1 MNISF
6 AKKRSAFRA
15 AVAAALVL
23 LIVAMSAVCLSAC
36 NDDDGPDPAAER
48 AEAVN
53 ALRVNTLAAL
63 DAKWAPGLTDAEII
77 ALASPGSYIEA
88 ALWTEMLAEV
98 VSASRLQ
105 TGKIRTAAEF
115 IASDEG
121 RKLFADAAGN
131 LDSAME
137 LVDALG
143 LTSEDVSELGF
154 DLLCAVVSETRAMYT
169 EVANRLNVIKDK
181 VLGAGNENI
190 AAAAER
196 AERIVASFGKDEASV
211 AESVAQTLK
220 ALGEA
225 EEGVKTV
232 LAFAYDT
239 ERILGAGESGAGL
252 SAIIGSAAEGE
263 GALANVS
270 EREMFAWLDGVLA
283 GFEEFGKSMTAEKI
297 ASVKAALASGVLAG
311 FEEFGKSMTAE
322 KIASVKAA
330 LASVRECFQGFAQ
343 PVAAVGDVMEWLRV
357 AESFADEI
365 PTIVSYA
372 LSACNVIYER
382 NAEDTYTYDFVRK
395 LRLLAEE
402 ENEELRTVNTY
413 ALGAELFLSFAESHN
428 AAELKGWIRDM
439 AKEGTDLK
447 SALIY
452 AFALMAAQAESEGDV
467 EVTPDLVSMV
477 SVLLTEVFGSLMD
490 ETWRKYVLF
499 PEKYENRLRIVS
511 GLVISFAESVNEL
524 NAGGAQVDINVS
536 SSGPYDSEWYA
547 EVMRIREETIRN
559 AGGTDGDALADKATA
574 VIGEYIDASYARL
587 DELRAAAS
595 VGYITD
601 ADSAEATKL
610 AEEVQSNPI
619 FMVFA
624 FFFMQK

>member
-1 MNISF
+1 MGASF
-6 AKKRSAFRA
+6 AKKRFAFRA

-23 LIVAMSAVCLSAC
+23 LIVAVSAVCLAAC

-48 AEAVN
+48 ADAVN
-53 ALRVNTLAAL
+53 ALKVNTLAAL
-63 DAKWAPGLTDAEII
+63 DAEWVPGLTDADII
-77 ALASPGSYIEA
+77 GLASPGSYIEA

-154 DLLCAVVSETRAMYT
+154 DLLCAVVSETRALYT
-169 EVANRLNVIKDK
+169 ETKDRLVAIDK
-181 VLGAGNENI
+181 KGVMGGANTDLT
-190 AAAAER
+190 AAIER
-196 AERIVASFGKDEASV
+196 AERIVASFGKDETSA

-220 ALGEA
+220 ALADA

-239 ERILGAGESGAGL
+239 ERIFGTGESGEGLAGL
-252 SAIIGSAAEGE
+252 IGSAAEGE

-297 ASVKAALASGVLAG
+297 ASVKAALAS
-311 FEEFGKSMTAE
+311 
-322 KIASVKAA
+322 
-330 LASVRECFQGFAQ
+330 VRECFQGFAQ
-343 PVAAVGDVMEWLRV
+343 PVAAVGDAMEWLRV

-372 LSACNVIYER
+372 LSACDVIYER
-382 NAEDTYTYDFVRK
+382 NAEDTYTYDFVHK

-402 ENEELRTVNTY
+402 EDEELRTVNTY
-413 ALGAELFLSFAESHN
+413 ALGAELFLSFAKSHD

-439 AKEGTDLK
+439 AKEGTGLK

-452 AFALMAAQAESEGDV
+452 AFALMAAQAESDGDV

>member
-1 MNISF
+1 MRASF
-6 AKKRSAFRA
+6 AKKRFAFRA

-53 ALRVNTLAAL
+53 ALKVNTLAAL

-88 ALWTEMLAEV
+88 TLWTEMLTEV

-169 EVANRLNVIKDK
+169 EVANRLNAIKDK

-196 AERIVASFGKDEASV
+196 AERIVESFGKDEASA

-239 ERILGAGESGAGL
+239 ERIFGTGESGEGLAGL
-252 SAIIGSAAEGE
+252 IGSAAEGE

-270 EREMFAWLDGVLA
+270 ERELFAWLD
-283 GFEEFGKSMTAEKI
+283 
-297 ASVKAALASGVLAG
+297 GVLAG

-343 PVAAVGDVMEWLRV
+343 PVEVVRDVMEWLRG
-357 AESFADEI
+357 AEELLGEVPFLTGAIAAATD
-365 PTIVSYA
+365 
-372 LSACNVIYER
+372 VIYER
-382 NAEDTYTYDFVRK
+382 GEDGGYTYDFVRRLK
-395 LRLLAEE
+395 LLAEE
-402 ENEELRTVNTY
+402 EDGTLADINSYILAGE
-413 ALGAELFLSFAESHN
+413 AILSFAEVYD
-428 AAELKGWIRDM
+428 AQAVKDELKQLAENGGEM
-439 AKEGTDLK
+439 TTLV
-447 SALIY
+447 IY
-452 AFALMAAQAESEGDV
+452 AMALMFEASEQEGEDIEFTDDIAALAV
-467 EVTPDLVSMV
+467 A
-477 SVLLTEVFGSLMD
+477 LLTEVMGSAT
-490 ETWRKYVLF
+490 ETAWNNYVSD
-499 PEKYENRLRIVS
+499 PEKYQNRLRVFS
-511 GLVISFAESVNEL
+511 GLVLGFAEVLNE
-524 NAGGAQVDINVS
+524 NIAAHGGTRVDINVTS
-536 SSGPYDSEWYA
+536 DGPYTAEWYA
-547 EVMRIREETIRN
+547 EVVRIRRETIER
-559 AGGTDGDALADKATA
+559 AGAFTEGDALSSVA
-574 VIGEYIDASYARL
+574 VGIIGEYVDKCYASLPDIERAVSAGWVEDAESEEAKL
-587 DELRAAAS
+587 VTEMAAN
-595 VGYITD
+595 
-601 ADSAEATKL
+601 
-610 AEEVQSNPI
+610 NPI
-619 FMVFA
+619 FMLLA
-624 FFFMQK
+624 MFM

>member
-1 MNISF
+1 MNVSF
-6 AKKRSAFRA
+6 AKKRFAFRA

-53 ALRVNTLAAL
+53 ALKVNTLAAL
-63 DAKWAPGLTDAEII
+63 DAKWAPGLTDTEII

-88 ALWTEMLAEV
+88 TLWTEMLAEV

-115 IASDEG
+115 IASDDG

-169 EVANRLNVIKDK
+169 EVANRLNAIKDK

-196 AERIVASFGKDEASV
+196 AERIVESFGKDEASA

-239 ERILGAGESGAGL
+239 ERIFGTGESGEGIAGL
-252 SAIIGSAAEGE
+252 IGSAAEGE

-297 ASVKAALASGVLAG
+297 ASVKAALAS
-311 FEEFGKSMTAE
+311 
-322 KIASVKAA
+322 
-330 LASVRECFQGFAQ
+330 VRECFQWFAQ
-343 PVAAVGDVMEWLRV
+343 PVEVVRDVMEWLRG
-357 AESFADEI
+357 AEELLGEVPFLTGAIAAATD
-365 PTIVSYA
+365 
-372 LSACNVIYER
+372 VIYER
-382 NAEDTYTYDFVRK
+382 GEDGGYTYDFVRRLK
-395 LRLLAEE
+395 LLAGEE
-402 ENEELRTVNTY
+402 DGTLADINSYILAGE
-413 ALGAELFLSFAESHN
+413 AILSFAEVYD
-428 AAELKGWIRDM
+428 AQAVKDELKQLAENGGEM
-439 AKEGTDLK
+439 TSLV
-447 SALIY
+447 IY
-452 AFALMAAQAESEGDV
+452 AMALMFEASEQEGEDIELTDDIAALAV
-467 EVTPDLVSMV
+467 A
-477 SVLLTEVFGSLMD
+477 LLTEVMGSAT
-490 ETWRKYVLF
+490 ETAWNNYVSD
-499 PEKYENRLRIVS
+499 PEKYENRLRVFS
-511 GLVISFAESVNEL
+511 GLVLGFAEVLNE
-524 NAGGAQVDINVS
+524 NIAAHGGTRVDINVTS
-536 SSGPYDSEWYA
+536 DGPYTAEWYA
-547 EVMRIREETIRN
+547 EVVRIRRETIER
-559 AGGTDGDALADKATA
+559 AGTFTEGDALSSVA
-574 VIGEYIDASYARL
+574 VGIIGEYVDKCYASLPDIERAVSAGWVEDAESEEAKL
-587 DELRAAAS
+587 VTEMAAN
-595 VGYITD
+595 
-601 ADSAEATKL
+601 
-610 AEEVQSNPI
+610 NPI
-619 FMVFA
+619 FMLLA
-624 FFFMQK
+624 MFM

>member
-1 MNISF
+1 MGASF
-6 AKKRSAFRA
+6 AKKRFAFRA

-63 DAKWAPGLTDAEII
+63 DAKWTPGLTDTEII
-77 ALASPGSYIEA
+77 GLASPGSYIEA
-88 ALWTEMLAEV
+88 TLWTEMLAEV

-169 EVANRLNVIKDK
+169 EVANRLNAIKDK

-196 AERIVASFGKDEASV
+196 AERIVESFGKDEASA

-239 ERILGAGESGAGL
+239 ERIFGTGESGEGLAGL
-252 SAIIGSAAEGE
+252 IGSAAEGE

-297 ASVKAALASGVLAG
+297 ASVKAALAS
-311 FEEFGKSMTAE
+311 
-322 KIASVKAA
+322 
-330 LASVRECFQGFAQ
+330 VRECFQGFAQ
-343 PVAAVGDVMEWLRV
+343 PVEVVRDVMEWLRG
-357 AESFADEI
+357 AEELLGEVPFLTGAIAAATD
-365 PTIVSYA
+365 
-372 LSACNVIYER
+372 VIYER
-382 NAEDTYTYDFVRK
+382 GEDGGYTYDFVRRLK
-395 LRLLAEE
+395 LLAEE
-402 ENEELRTVNTY
+402 EDGTLADINSYILAGE
-413 ALGAELFLSFAESHN
+413 AILSFAKDYD
-428 AAELKGWIRDM
+428 AQAVKDELKQLAENGGEM
-439 AKEGTDLK
+439 TTLV
-447 SALIY
+447 IY
-452 AFALMAAQAESEGDV
+452 AMALMFETSEQEGEDIEFTDDIAALAV
-467 EVTPDLVSMV
+467 A
-477 SVLLTEVFGSLMD
+477 LLTEVMGSAT
-490 ETWRKYVLF
+490 ETAWNNYVSD
-499 PEKYENRLRIVS
+499 PEKYQDRLRIFS
-511 GLVISFAESVNEL
+511 GMVLGFAEVLNE
-524 NAGGAQVDINVS
+524 NIAAHGGTRVDINVTS
-536 SSGPYDSEWYA
+536 DGPYTAEWYA
-547 EVMRIREETIRN
+547 EVVRIRRETIER
-559 AGGTDGDALADKATA
+559 AGAFTEGDALSSVA
-574 VIGEYIDASYARL
+574 VGIIGEYVDKCYASLPDIERAVSAGWVEDAESEEAKL
-587 DELRAAAS
+587 VTEMAAN
-595 VGYITD
+595 
-601 ADSAEATKL
+601 
-610 AEEVQSNPI
+610 NPI
-619 FMVFA
+619 FMLLA
-624 FFFMQK
+624 MFM

>member
-1 MNISF
+1 MRASF
-6 AKKRSAFRA
+6 AKKRFAFRA

-63 DAKWAPGLTDAEII
+63 DAKWTPGLTDTEII
-77 ALASPGSYIEA
+77 GLASPGSYIEA
-88 ALWTEMLAEV
+88 VLWTEMLAEV

-131 LDSAME
+131 LDFAME

-169 EVANRLNVIKDK
+169 EVANRLNAIKDK

-196 AERIVASFGKDEASV
+196 AERIVESFGKDEASA

-239 ERILGAGESGAGL
+239 ERIFGTGESGEGLAGL
-252 SAIIGSAAEGE
+252 IGSAAEGE

-297 ASVKAALASGVLAG
+297 ASVKAALAS
-311 FEEFGKSMTAE
+311 
-322 KIASVKAA
+322 
-330 LASVRECFQGFAQ
+330 VRECFQGFAQ
-343 PVAAVGDVMEWLRV
+343 PVEVVRDVMEWLRG
-357 AESFADEI
+357 AEELLGEVPFLTGAIAAATD
-365 PTIVSYA
+365 
-372 LSACNVIYER
+372 VIYER
-382 NAEDTYTYDFVRK
+382 GEDEGYTYDFVRRLK
-395 LRLLAEE
+395 LLAEE
-402 ENEELRTVNTY
+402 EDGTLADINSYILAGE
-413 ALGAELFLSFAESHN
+413 AILSFAEVYD
-428 AAELKGWIRDM
+428 AQAVKDELKQLAENGGEM
-439 AKEGTDLK
+439 TTLV
-447 SALIY
+447 IY
-452 AFALMAAQAESEGDV
+452 AMALMFEASEQEGEDIEFTDDIAALAV
-467 EVTPDLVSMV
+467 A
-477 SVLLTEVFGSLMD
+477 LLTEVMGSAT
-490 ETWRKYVLF
+490 ETAWNNYVSD
-499 PEKYENRLRIVS
+499 PEKYQNSLRIFS
-511 GLVISFAESVNEL
+511 GLVLGFAEVLNE
-524 NAGGAQVDINVS
+524 NIAAHGGTRVDINVTS
-536 SSGPYDSEWYA
+536 DGPYTAEWYA
-547 EVMRIREETIRN
+547 EVVRIRRETIER
-559 AGGTDGDALADKATA
+559 AGAFTEGDALSSVA
-574 VIGEYIDASYARL
+574 VGIIGEYVDKCYASLPDIERAVSAGWVEDAESEEAKL
-587 DELRAAAS
+587 VTEMAAN
-595 VGYITD
+595 
-601 ADSAEATKL
+601 
-610 AEEVQSNPI
+610 NPI
-619 FMVFA
+619 FMLLA
-624 FFFMQK
+624 MFM

>member
-1 MNISF
+1 MNVSF
-6 AKKRSAFRA
+6 AKKRFAFRA

-53 ALRVNTLAAL
+53 ALKVNTLAAL

-77 ALASPGSYIEA
+77 GLASPGSYIEA
-88 ALWTEMLAEV
+88 TLWTEMLAEV

-169 EVANRLNVIKDK
+169 EVANRLNAIKDK

-196 AERIVASFGKDEASV
+196 AERIVESFGKDEASA

-239 ERILGAGESGAGL
+239 ERIFGTGESGAGL
-252 SAIIGSAAEGE
+252 AGLIGSAAEGE

-297 ASVKAALASGVLAG
+297 ASVKAALAS
-311 FEEFGKSMTAE
+311 
-322 KIASVKAA
+322 
-330 LASVRECFQGFAQ
+330 VRGCFQGFAQ
-343 PVAAVGDVMEWLRV
+343 PVEVVRDIMEWLRG
-357 AESFADEI
+357 AEELLGEVPFLTGAIAAATD
-365 PTIVSYA
+365 
-372 LSACNVIYER
+372 VIYER
-382 NAEDTYTYDFVRK
+382 GEDGGYTYDFVRRLK
-395 LRLLAEE
+395 LLAEE
-402 ENEELRTVNTY
+402 EDGTLADINSYILAGE
-413 ALGAELFLSFAESHN
+413 AILSFAEVYD
-428 AAELKGWIRDM
+428 AQAVKDELKQLAENGGEM
-439 AKEGTDLK
+439 TKLV
-447 SALIY
+447 IY
-452 AFALMAAQAESEGDV
+452 AMALMFEASEQEGEDIEFTDDIAALAV
-467 EVTPDLVSMV
+467 A
-477 SVLLTEVFGSLMD
+477 LLTEVMGSAT
-490 ETWRKYVLF
+490 ETAWNNYVSD
-499 PEKYENRLRIVS
+499 PEKYQNSLRIFS
-511 GLVISFAESVNEL
+511 GLVLGFAEVLNE
-524 NAGGAQVDINVS
+524 NIAAHGGTRVDINVTS
-536 SSGPYDSEWYA
+536 DGPYTAEWYA
-547 EVMRIREETIRN
+547 EVVRIRRETIER
-559 AGGTDGDALADKATA
+559 AGAFTEEDALSSVA
-574 VIGEYIDASYARL
+574 VGIIGEYVDKCYASLPDIERAVSAGWVEDAESEEAKL
-587 DELRAAAS
+587 VTEMAAN
-595 VGYITD
+595 
-601 ADSAEATKL
+601 
-610 AEEVQSNPI
+610 NPI
-619 FMVFA
+619 FMLLA
-624 FFFMQK
+624 MFM

>member
-1 MNISF
+1 MRASF
-6 AKKRSAFRA
+6 AKKRFAFRA

-53 ALRVNTLAAL
+53 ALKVNTLAAL

-88 ALWTEMLAEV
+88 TLWTEMLTEV

-121 RKLFADAAGN
+121 RKLFADAAGD
-131 LDSAME
+131 LDAAME

-169 EVANRLNVIKDK
+169 EVANRLNAIKDK

-196 AERIVASFGKDEASV
+196 AERIVASFGKDEATA

-239 ERILGAGESGAGL
+239 ERIFGTGESGEGLAGL
-252 SAIIGSAAEGE
+252 IGSAAEGE

-297 ASVKAALASGVLAG
+297 ASVKAALAS
-311 FEEFGKSMTAE
+311 
-322 KIASVKAA
+322 
-330 LASVRECFQGFAQ
+330 VRGCFQGFAQ
-343 PVAAVGDVMEWLRV
+343 PVEVVRDVMEWLRG
-357 AESFADEI
+357 AEELLGEVPFLTGAIAAATD
-365 PTIVSYA
+365 
-372 LSACNVIYER
+372 VIYER
-382 NAEDTYTYDFVRK
+382 GEDGGYTYDFVRRLK
-395 LRLLAEE
+395 LLAEE
-402 ENEELRTVNTY
+402 EDGTLADINSYIIAGEMI
-413 ALGAELFLSFAESHN
+413 LSFAAVYDAQAVKDELEQL
-428 AAELKGWIRDM
+428 AENGGEMTSLV
-439 AKEGTDLK
+439 
-447 SALIY
+447 IY
-452 AFALMAAQAESEGDV
+452 AMALMFEASEQEGEDIEFTDDIAALAV
-467 EVTPDLVSMV
+467 A
-477 SVLLTEVFGSLMD
+477 LLTEVMGSAT
-490 ETWRKYVLF
+490 ETAWNNYVSD
-499 PEKYENRLRIVS
+499 PEKYQNRLRIFS
-511 GLVISFAESVNEL
+511 GMVLDFAEVLNE
-524 NAGGAQVDINVS
+524 NIAAHGGTRVDINVTS
-536 SSGPYDSEWYA
+536 DGPYTAEWYA
-547 EVMRIREETIRN
+547 EVVRIRRETIER
-559 AGGTDGDALADKATA
+559 AGTFTEGDDLSSVA
-574 VIGEYIDASYARL
+574 VGIIGEYVDKCYASLPDIERAVSAGWVEDAESEEAKL
-587 DELRAAAS
+587 VTEMAAN
-595 VGYITD
+595 
-601 ADSAEATKL
+601 
-610 AEEVQSNPI
+610 NPI
-619 FMVFA
+619 FMLLA
-624 FFFMQK
+624 MFM

>member
-1 MNISF
+1 MRASF
-6 AKKRSAFRA
+6 AKKRFAFRA

-53 ALRVNTLAAL
+53 ALKVNTLAAL

-88 ALWTEMLAEV
+88 VLWTEMLAEV

-137 LVDALG
+137 LVGALG

-169 EVANRLNVIKDK
+169 EVANRLNAIKDK

-196 AERIVASFGKDEASV
+196 AERIVASFGEDEASA

-239 ERILGAGESGAGL
+239 ERIFGTGESGEGLAGL
-252 SAIIGSAAEGE
+252 IGSAAEGE

-297 ASVKAALASGVLAG
+297 ASVKAALAS
-311 FEEFGKSMTAE
+311 
-322 KIASVKAA
+322 
-330 LASVRECFQGFAQ
+330 VRECFQGFAQ
-343 PVAAVGDVMEWLRV
+343 PVAAVGDAMEWLRV

-372 LSACNVIYER
+372 LSACDVIYER

-402 ENEELRTVNTY
+402 EDEELRTVNTY

-428 AAELKGWIRDM
+428 AAELKGWIWDM
-439 AKEGTDLK
+439 AKEGTGLK

-452 AFALMAAQAESEGDV
+452 AFALMAAQAESDGDV

-587 DELRAAAS
+587 DELRAAAD

>member
-1 MNISF
+1 MRASF
-6 AKKRSAFRA
+6 AKKRFAFRA

-63 DAKWAPGLTDAEII
+63 DAKWTPGLTDTEII
-77 ALASPGSYIEA
+77 GLASPGSYIEA

-169 EVANRLNVIKDK
+169 EVANRLNAIKDK

-196 AERIVASFGKDEASV
+196 AERIVASFGKDETSA

-239 ERILGAGESGAGL
+239 ERIFGTGESGEGLAGL
-252 SAIIGSAAEGE
+252 IGSAAEGE

-297 ASVKAALASGVLAG
+297 ASVKAALAS
-311 FEEFGKSMTAE
+311 
-322 KIASVKAA
+322 
-330 LASVRECFQGFAQ
+330 VRECFQGFAQ
-343 PVAAVGDVMEWLRV
+343 PVEVVRDVMEWLRG
-357 AESFADEI
+357 AEELLGEVPFLTGAIAAATD
-365 PTIVSYA
+365 
-372 LSACNVIYER
+372 VIYER
-382 NAEDTYTYDFVRK
+382 GEDGGYTYDFVRRLK
-395 LRLLAEE
+395 LLAGEE
-402 ENEELRTVNTY
+402 DGTLADINSYIIAGEMI
-413 ALGAELFLSFAESHN
+413 LSFAEVYD
-428 AAELKGWIRDM
+428 AQAVKDELKQLAENGGEM
-439 AKEGTDLK
+439 TTLV
-447 SALIY
+447 IY
-452 AFALMAAQAESEGDV
+452 AMALMFEASEQEGEDIELTDDIAALAV
-467 EVTPDLVSMV
+467 A
-477 SVLLTEVFGSLMD
+477 LLTEVMGSAT
-490 ETWRKYVLF
+490 ETAWNNYVSD
-499 PEKYENRLRIVS
+499 PEKYQNSLRIFS
-511 GLVISFAESVNEL
+511 GLVLGFAEVLNE
-524 NAGGAQVDINVS
+524 NIAAHGGTRVDINVTS
-536 SSGPYDSEWYA
+536 DGPYTAEWYA
-547 EVMRIREETIRN
+547 EVVRIRRETIER
-559 AGGTDGDALADKATA
+559 AGAFTEGDALSSVA
-574 VIGEYIDASYARL
+574 VGIIGEYVDKCYASLPDIERAVSAGWVEDAESEEAKL
-587 DELRAAAS
+587 VTEMAAN
-595 VGYITD
+595 
-601 ADSAEATKL
+601 
-610 AEEVQSNPI
+610 NPI
-619 FMVFA
+619 FMLLA
-624 FFFMQK
+624 MFM

>member
-1 MNISF
+1 MRASF
-6 AKKRSAFRA
+6 AKKRFAFRA
-15 AVAAALVL
+15 AVAAVLVL

-53 ALRVNTLAAL
+53 ALKVNTLAAL

-88 ALWTEMLAEV
+88 TLWTEMLAEV

-169 EVANRLNVIKDK
+169 EVANRLNAIKDK

-196 AERIVASFGKDEASV
+196 AERIVESFGKDEASA

-239 ERILGAGESGAGL
+239 ERIFGTGESGAGL
-252 SAIIGSAAEGE
+252 AGLIGSAAEGE

-297 ASVKAALASGVLAG
+297 ASVKAALAS
-311 FEEFGKSMTAE
+311 
-322 KIASVKAA
+322 
-330 LASVRECFQGFAQ
+330 VRECFQGFAQ
-343 PVAAVGDVMEWLRV
+343 PVEVVRDVMEWLRG
-357 AESFADEI
+357 AEELLGEVPFLTGAIAAATD
-365 PTIVSYA
+365 
-372 LSACNVIYER
+372 VIYER
-382 NAEDTYTYDFVRK
+382 GEDGGYTYDFVRRLK
-395 LRLLAEE
+395 LLAEE
-402 ENEELRTVNTY
+402 EDGTLADINSYILAGE
-413 ALGAELFLSFAESHN
+413 AILSFAEVYD
-428 AAELKGWIRDM
+428 AQAVKDELKQLAENGGEM
-439 AKEGTDLK
+439 TTLV
-447 SALIY
+447 IY
-452 AFALMAAQAESEGDV
+452 AMALMFEASEQEGEDIEFTDDIAALAV
-467 EVTPDLVSMV
+467 A
-477 SVLLTEVFGSLMD
+477 LLTEVMGSAT
-490 ETWRKYVLF
+490 ETAWNNYVSD
-499 PEKYENRLRIVS
+499 PEKYENSLRIFS
-511 GLVISFAESVNEL
+511 GLVLGFAEVLNE
-524 NAGGAQVDINVS
+524 NIAAHGGTRVDINVTS
-536 SSGPYDSEWYA
+536 DGPYTAEWYA
-547 EVMRIREETIRN
+547 EVVRIRRETIER
-559 AGGTDGDALADKATA
+559 AGAFTEGDALSSVA
-574 VIGEYIDASYARL
+574 VGIIGEYVDKCYASLPDIERAVSAGWVEDAESEEAKL
-587 DELRAAAS
+587 VTEMAAN
-595 VGYITD
+595 
-601 ADSAEATKL
+601 
-610 AEEVQSNPI
+610 NPI
-619 FMVFA
+619 FMLLA
-624 FFFMQK
+624 MFM

>member
-1 MNISF
+1 MGASF
-6 AKKRSAFRA
+6 AKKRFAFRA

-23 LIVAMSAVCLSAC
+23 LIVAVSAVCLAAC

-48 AEAVN
+48 ADAVN
-53 ALRVNTLAAL
+53 ALKVNTLAAL
-63 DAKWAPGLTDAEII
+63 DAEWVPGLTDADII
-77 ALASPGSYIEA
+77 GLASPGSYIEA

-169 EVANRLNVIKDK
+169 EVANRLNAIKDK

-196 AERIVASFGKDEASV
+196 AERIVESFGKDEASA

-239 ERILGAGESGAGL
+239 ERIFGTGESGEGLAGL
-252 SAIIGSAAEGE
+252 IGSAAEGE

-297 ASVKAALASGVLAG
+297 ASVKAALAS
-311 FEEFGKSMTAE
+311 
-322 KIASVKAA
+322 
-330 LASVRECFQGFAQ
+330 VRECFQGFAQ
-343 PVAAVGDVMEWLRV
+343 PVEVVRDVMEWLRG
-357 AESFADEI
+357 AEELLGEVPFLTGAIAAATD
-365 PTIVSYA
+365 
-372 LSACNVIYER
+372 VIYER
-382 NAEDTYTYDFVRK
+382 GEDEGYTYDFVRRLK
-395 LRLLAEE
+395 LLAEE
-402 ENEELRTVNTY
+402 EDGTLADINSYIIAGEMI
-413 ALGAELFLSFAESHN
+413 LSFADVYD
-428 AAELKGWIRDM
+428 AQAVKDELKQLAENGGEM
-439 AKEGTDLK
+439 TTLV
-447 SALIY
+447 IY
-452 AFALMAAQAESEGDV
+452 AMALMFKASEQEGEDIEFTDDIAALAV
-467 EVTPDLVSMV
+467 A
-477 SVLLTEVFGSLMD
+477 LLTEVMGSAT
-490 ETWRKYVLF
+490 ETAWNNYVSD
-499 PEKYENRLRIVS
+499 PEKYQNSLRIFS
-511 GLVISFAESVNEL
+511 GLVLGFAEVLNE
-524 NAGGAQVDINVS
+524 NIAAHGGTRVDINVTS
-536 SSGPYDSEWYA
+536 DGPYTAEWYA
-547 EVMRIREETIRN
+547 EVVRIRRETIER
-559 AGGTDGDALADKATA
+559 AGAFTEGDALSSVA
-574 VIGEYIDASYARL
+574 VGIIGEYVDKCYASLPDIERAVSAGWVEDAESEEAKL
-587 DELRAAAS
+587 VTEMAAN
-595 VGYITD
+595 
-601 ADSAEATKL
+601 
-610 AEEVQSNPI
+610 NPI
-619 FMVFA
+619 FMLLA
-624 FFFMQK
+624 MFM

>member
-1 MNISF
+1 MGASF
-6 AKKRSAFRA
+6 AKKRFAFRA

-23 LIVAMSAVCLSAC
+23 LIVAVSAVCLAAC

-48 AEAVN
+48 ADAVN
-53 ALRVNTLAAL
+53 ALKVNTLAAL
-63 DAKWAPGLTDAEII
+63 DAEWVPGLTDADII
-77 ALASPGSYIEA
+77 GLASPGSYIEA
-88 ALWTEMLAEV
+88 TLWTEMLAEV

-169 EVANRLNVIKDK
+169 ELADRLNAIKDK

-196 AERIVASFGKDEASV
+196 AERIVESFGKDETSA

-239 ERILGAGESGAGL
+239 ERIFGTGESGEGIAGL
-252 SAIIGSAAEGE
+252 IGSAAEGE

-297 ASVKAALASGVLAG
+297 ASVKAALAS
-311 FEEFGKSMTAE
+311 
-322 KIASVKAA
+322 
-330 LASVRECFQGFAQ
+330 VRECFQGFAQ
-343 PVAAVGDVMEWLRV
+343 PVEVVRDVMEWLRG
-357 AESFADEI
+357 AEELLGEVPFLTGAIAAATD
-365 PTIVSYA
+365 
-372 LSACNVIYER
+372 VIYER
-382 NAEDTYTYDFVRK
+382 GEDEGYTYDFVRRLK
-395 LRLLAEE
+395 LLAGEE
-402 ENEELRTVNTY
+402 DGTLADINSYIIAGEMI
-413 ALGAELFLSFAESHN
+413 LSFADVYD
-428 AAELKGWIRDM
+428 AQAVKDELKQLAENGGEM
-439 AKEGTDLK
+439 TKLVV
-447 SALIY
+447 Y
-452 AFALMAAQAESEGDV
+452 AMALMFEASEQEGEDIEFTDDIAALAV
-467 EVTPDLVSMV
+467 A
-477 SVLLTEVFGSLMD
+477 LLTEVMGSAT
-490 ETWRKYVLF
+490 ETAWNNYVSD
-499 PEKYENRLRIVS
+499 PEKYQNRLRIFS
-511 GLVISFAESVNEL
+511 GLVLGFAEVLNE
-524 NAGGAQVDINVS
+524 NIAAHGGTRVDINVTS
-536 SSGPYDSEWYA
+536 DGPYTAEWYA
-547 EVMRIREETIRN
+547 EVVRIRRETIER
-559 AGGTDGDALADKATA
+559 AGAFTEGDALSSVA
-574 VIGEYIDASYARL
+574 VGIIGEYVDKCYASL
-587 DELRAAAS
+587 PDIERAVS
-595 VGYITD
+595 VGWVED
-601 ADSAEATKL
+601 AESEEAKL
-610 AEEVQSNPI
+610 VTEMAANNPI
-619 FMVFA
+619 FMLLA
-624 FFFMQK
+624 MFM

>member
-1 MNISF
+1 MGASF
-6 AKKRSAFRA
+6 AKKRFAFRA

-63 DAKWAPGLTDAEII
+63 DAKWTPGLTDTEII
-77 ALASPGSYIEA
+77 GLASPGSYIEA

-169 EVANRLNVIKDK
+169 EVANRLNAIKDK

-196 AERIVASFGKDEASV
+196 AERIVESFGKDEASA

-239 ERILGAGESGAGL
+239 ERIFGTGESGEGLAGL
-252 SAIIGSAAEGE
+252 IGSAAEGE

-297 ASVKAALASGVLAG
+297 ASVKAAL
-311 FEEFGKSMTAE
+311 K
-322 KIASVKAA
+322 
-330 LASVRECFQGFAQ
+330 SVRECFAGSAQ
-343 PVAAVGDVMEWLRV
+343 PVGVVSDALQWLRAV
-357 AESFADEI
+357 ETFADEI
-365 PTIVSYA
+365 PTLADYAVSA
-372 LSACNVIYER
+372 FDAIHEKNP
-382 NAEDTYTYDFVRK
+382 DGGYTYDLVQK

-402 ENEELRTVNTY
+402 EDEDVRTVNAY
-413 ALGAELFLSFAESHN
+413 ALAAKLFLSLTDRHDAED
-428 AAELKGWIRDM
+428 LKGWIMNM
-439 AKEGTDLK
+439 AADGEGLK
-447 SALIY
+447 TSLLY
-452 AFALMAAQAESEGDV
+452 AFALMAETYESGGNA
-467 EVTPDLVSMV
+467 EVTADSAAMM
-477 SVLLTEVFGSLMD
+477 SVLLTEVFGAIM
-490 ETWRKYVLF
+490 EGTWRNYVLS
-499 PEKYENRLRIVS
+499 PEKYEGRLSTIA
-511 GLVISFAESVNEL
+511 GLVLNCAAAVNEVYAES
-524 NAGGAQVDINVS
+524 GTQVEINITKD
-536 SSGPYDSEWYA
+536 GPYDEAWYK
-547 EVMRIREETIRN
+547 EITRIREEIVKT
-559 AGGTDGDALADKATA
+559 AGSGGEALVDKAAAT
-574 VIGEYIDASYARL
+574 IGGCIDESYAAL
-587 DELRAAAS
+587 DSLRAAAD
-595 VGYITD
+595 VGYIAD
-601 ADSAEATKL
+601 ADSAEAEALRTEL
-610 AEEVQSNPI
+610 QRNPL

-624 FFFMQK
+624 FFFVQN

>member
-1 MNISF
+1 MRASF
-6 AKKRSAFRA
+6 AKKRFAFRA

-63 DAKWAPGLTDAEII
+63 DAKWTPGLTDTEII
-77 ALASPGSYIEA
+77 GLASPGSYIEA
-88 ALWTEMLAEV
+88 VLWTEMLAEV

-169 EVANRLNVIKDK
+169 EVANRLNAIKDK

-196 AERIVASFGKDEASV
+196 AERIVESFGKDEASA

-239 ERILGAGESGAGL
+239 ERIFGTGESGEGLAGL
-252 SAIIGSAAEGE
+252 IGSAAEGE
-263 GALANVS
+263 GALSDVS
-270 EREMFAWLDGVLA
+270 ERELFAWLD
-283 GFEEFGKSMTAEKI
+283 
-297 ASVKAALASGVLAG
+297 GVLAG

-343 PVAAVGDVMEWLRV
+343 PVEVVRDVMEWLRG
-357 AESFADEI
+357 AEELLGEVPFLTGAIAAATD
-365 PTIVSYA
+365 
-372 LSACNVIYER
+372 VIYER
-382 NAEDTYTYDFVRK
+382 GEDEGYTYDFVRRLK
-395 LRLLAEE
+395 LLAEE
-402 ENEELRTVNTY
+402 EDGTLADINSYILAGE
-413 ALGAELFLSFAESHN
+413 AILSFAKVYD
-428 AAELKGWIRDM
+428 AQAVKDELKQLAENGGEM
-439 AKEGTDLK
+439 TTLV
-447 SALIY
+447 IY
-452 AFALMAAQAESEGDV
+452 AMALMFEASEQEGEDIEFTDDIAALAV
-467 EVTPDLVSMV
+467 A
-477 SVLLTEVFGSLMD
+477 LLTEVMGSAT
-490 ETWRKYVLF
+490 ETAWNNYVSD
-499 PEKYENRLRIVS
+499 PEKYENRLRVFS
-511 GLVISFAESVNEL
+511 GLVLGFAEVLNE
-524 NAGGAQVDINVS
+524 NIAAHGGTRVDINVTS
-536 SSGPYDSEWYA
+536 DGPYTAEWYA
-547 EVMRIREETIRN
+547 EVVRIRRETIER
-559 AGGTDGDALADKATA
+559 AGAFTEGDALSSVA
-574 VIGEYIDASYARL
+574 VGIIGEYVDKCYASLPDIERAVSAGWVEDAESEEAKL
-587 DELRAAAS
+587 VTEMAAN
-595 VGYITD
+595 
-601 ADSAEATKL
+601 
-610 AEEVQSNPI
+610 NPI
-619 FMVFA
+619 FMLLA
-624 FFFMQK
+624 MFM

>member
-1 MNISF
+1 MRASF
-6 AKKRSAFRA
+6 AKKRFAFRA

-53 ALRVNTLAAL
+53 ALKVNTLAAL

-88 ALWTEMLAEV
+88 TLWTEMLAEV

-169 EVANRLNVIKDK
+169 EVANRLNAIKDK
-181 VLGAGNENI
+181 VLGAGKNENV

-196 AERIVASFGKDEASV
+196 AERIVESFGKDEASA

-239 ERILGAGESGAGL
+239 ERIFGTGESGAGL
-252 SAIIGSAAEGE
+252 AGLIGSAAEGE

-297 ASVKAALASGVLAG
+297 ASVKAALAS
-311 FEEFGKSMTAE
+311 
-322 KIASVKAA
+322 
-330 LASVRECFQGFAQ
+330 VRECFQGFAQ
-343 PVAAVGDVMEWLRV
+343 PVEVVRDVMEWLRG
-357 AESFADEI
+357 AEELLGEVPFLTGAIAAATD
-365 PTIVSYA
+365 
-372 LSACNVIYER
+372 VIYER
-382 NAEDTYTYDFVRK
+382 GEDGGYTYDFVHRLK
-395 LRLLAEE
+395 LLAEE
-402 ENEELRTVNTY
+402 EDGTLADINSYILAGE
-413 ALGAELFLSFAESHN
+413 AILSFAKVYD
-428 AAELKGWIRDM
+428 AQAVKDELKQLAENGGEM
-439 AKEGTDLK
+439 TSLV
-447 SALIY
+447 IY
-452 AFALMAAQAESEGDV
+452 AMALMFEASEQEGEDIEFTDDIAALAV
-467 EVTPDLVSMV
+467 A
-477 SVLLTEVFGSLMD
+477 LLTEVMGSAT
-490 ETWRKYVLF
+490 ETAWNNYVSD
-499 PEKYENRLRIVS
+499 PEKYENRLRVFS
-511 GLVISFAESVNEL
+511 GLVLGFAEVLNE
-524 NAGGAQVDINVS
+524 NIAAHGGTCVDINVTS
-536 SSGPYDSEWYA
+536 DGPYTAEWYA
-547 EVMRIREETIRN
+547 EVVRIRRETIER
-559 AGGTDGDALADKATA
+559 AGTFTEGDDLSSVA
-574 VIGEYIDASYARL
+574 VGIIGEYVDKCYASLPDIERAVSAGWVEDAESEEAKL
-587 DELRAAAS
+587 VTEMAAN
-595 VGYITD
+595 
-601 ADSAEATKL
+601 
-610 AEEVQSNPI
+610 NPI
-619 FMVFA
+619 FMLLA
-624 FFFMQK
+624 MFM

>member
-1 MNISF
+1 MRASF
-6 AKKRSAFRA
+6 AKKRFAFRA

-77 ALASPGSYIEA
+77 GLASPGSYIEA
-88 ALWTEMLAEV
+88 VLWTEMLAEV

-169 EVANRLNVIKDK
+169 EVANRLNAIKDK

-196 AERIVASFGKDEASV
+196 AERIVESFGKDETSA

-239 ERILGAGESGAGL
+239 ERIFGTGESGEGLAGL
-252 SAIIGSAAEGE
+252 IGSAAEGE

-270 EREMFAWLDGVLA
+270 ERELFAWLDGVLA
-283 GFEEFGKSMTAEKI
+283 GFEEFGKSMTAEK
-297 ASVKAALASGVLAG
+297 V
-311 FEEFGKSMTAE
+311 
-322 KIASVKAA
+322 ASVKAA

-343 PVAAVGDVMEWLRV
+343 PVEVVRDVMEWLRG
-357 AESFADEI
+357 AEELLGEVPFLTGAIAAATD
-365 PTIVSYA
+365 
-372 LSACNVIYER
+372 VIYER
-382 NAEDTYTYDFVRK
+382 GEDGGYTYDFVRRLK
-395 LRLLAEE
+395 LLAEE
-402 ENEELRTVNTY
+402 KDGTLADINSYILAGEMI
-413 ALGAELFLSFAESHN
+413 LSFADVYDVQ
-428 AAELKGWIRDM
+428 AVKDELKQLAENGGEM
-439 AKEGTDLK
+439 TTLV
-447 SALIY
+447 IY
-452 AFALMAAQAESEGDV
+452 AMALMFEASEQEGEDIEFTDDIAALAV
-467 EVTPDLVSMV
+467 A
-477 SVLLTEVFGSLMD
+477 LLTEVMGSAT
-490 ETWRKYVLF
+490 ETAWNNYVSD
-499 PEKYENRLRIVS
+499 PEKYENRLRVFS
-511 GLVISFAESVNEL
+511 GLVLGFAEVLNE
-524 NAGGAQVDINVS
+524 NIAAHGGTRVDINVTS
-536 SSGPYDSEWYA
+536 DGPYTAEWYA
-547 EVMRIREETIRN
+547 EVVRIRRETIER
-559 AGGTDGDALADKATA
+559 AGAFTEGDALSSVA
-574 VIGEYIDASYARL
+574 VGIIGEYVDKCYASL
-587 DELRAAAS
+587 PDIERAVS
-595 VGYITD
+595 VGWVED
-601 ADSAEATKL
+601 AESEEAKL
-610 AEEVQSNPI
+610 VTEMAANNPI
-619 FMVFA
+619 FMLLA
-624 FFFMQK
+624 MFM

>member
-1 MNISF
+1 MNVSF
-6 AKKRSAFRA
+6 AKKRFAFRA

-53 ALRVNTLAAL
+53 ALKVNTLAAL

-88 ALWTEMLAEV
+88 TLWTEMLAEV

-121 RKLFADAAGN
+121 KKLFADAAGN

-169 EVANRLNVIKDK
+169 EVANRLNAIKDK

-196 AERIVASFGKDEASV
+196 AERIVASFGKDEVSA

-239 ERILGAGESGAGL
+239 ERIFGTGESGEGLAGL
-252 SAIIGSAAEGE
+252 IGSAAEGE

-283 GFEEFGKSMTAEKI
+283 GFEEFGKN
-297 ASVKAALASGVLAG
+297 
-311 FEEFGKSMTAE
+311 MTAE

-343 PVAAVGDVMEWLRV
+343 PVEVVRDVMEWLRG
-357 AESFADEI
+357 AEELLGEVPFLTGAIAAATD
-365 PTIVSYA
+365 
-372 LSACNVIYER
+372 VIYER
-382 NAEDTYTYDFVRK
+382 GEDGGYTYDFVRRLK
-395 LRLLAEE
+395 LLAEE
-402 ENEELRTVNTY
+402 KDGTLADINSYILAGE
-413 ALGAELFLSFAESHN
+413 AILSFAEVYD
-428 AAELKGWIRDM
+428 AQAVKDELKQLAENGGEM
-439 AKEGTDLK
+439 TSLV
-447 SALIY
+447 IY
-452 AFALMAAQAESEGDV
+452 AMALMFEASEQEGEDIEFTDDIAALAV
-467 EVTPDLVSMV
+467 A
-477 SVLLTEVFGSLMD
+477 LLTEVMGSAT
-490 ETWRKYVLF
+490 ETAWNNYVSD
-499 PEKYENRLRIVS
+499 PEKYQNSLRIFS
-511 GLVISFAESVNEL
+511 GMVLGFAEVLNE
-524 NAGGAQVDINVS
+524 NIAAHGGTRVDINVTS
-536 SSGPYDSEWYA
+536 NGPYTAEWYA
-547 EVMRIREETIRN
+547 EVVRIRRETIER
-559 AGGTDGDALADKATA
+559 AGTFTEGDALSSVA
-574 VIGEYIDASYARL
+574 VGIIGEYVDKCYASLPDIERAVSAGWVEDAESEEAKL
-587 DELRAAAS
+587 VTEMAAN
-595 VGYITD
+595 
-601 ADSAEATKL
+601 
-610 AEEVQSNPI
+610 NPI
-619 FMVFA
+619 FMLLA
-624 FFFMQK
+624 MFM

>member
-1 MNISF
+1 MGASF
-6 AKKRSAFRA
+6 AKKRFAFRA

-53 ALRVNTLAAL
+53 ALKVNTLAAL

-88 ALWTEMLAEV
+88 TLWTEMLAEV

-121 RKLFADAAGN
+121 KKLFTDAAGN

-196 AERIVASFGKDEASV
+196 AERIVASFGKDETSA

-239 ERILGAGESGAGL
+239 ERIFGTGESGEGLAGL
-252 SAIIGSAAEGE
+252 IGSAAEGE

-297 ASVKAALASGVLAG
+297 ASVKAALAS
-311 FEEFGKSMTAE
+311 
-322 KIASVKAA
+322 
-330 LASVRECFQGFAQ
+330 VRECFQGFAQ
-343 PVAAVGDVMEWLRV
+343 PVEVVRDVMEWLRGTEELLGEV
-357 AESFADEI
+357 PFLTGAIAAA
-365 PTIVSYA
+365 T
-372 LSACNVIYER
+372 NVIYER
-382 NAEDTYTYDFVRK
+382 GEDEGYTYDFVRRLK
-395 LRLLAEE
+395 LLAEE
-402 ENEELRTVNTY
+402 EDGTLADINSYILAGEMI
-413 ALGAELFLSFAESHN
+413 LSFAEDYD
-428 AAELKGWIRDM
+428 AQAVKDELKQLAENGGEM
-439 AKEGTDLK
+439 TTLV
-447 SALIY
+447 IY
-452 AFALMAAQAESEGDV
+452 AMALMFEASEQEGEDIEFTDDIAALAV
-467 EVTPDLVSMV
+467 A
-477 SVLLTEVFGSLMD
+477 LLTEVMGSAT
-490 ETWRKYVLF
+490 ETAWNNYVSD
-499 PEKYENRLRIVS
+499 PEKYQNSLRIFS
-511 GLVISFAESVNEL
+511 GLVLGFAEVLNE
-524 NAGGAQVDINVS
+524 NIAAHGGTRVDINVTS
-536 SSGPYDSEWYA
+536 DGPYTAEWYA
-547 EVMRIREETIRN
+547 EVVRIRRETIER
-559 AGGTDGDALADKATA
+559 AGAFTEGDALSSVA
-574 VIGEYIDASYARL
+574 VGIIGEYVDKCYASL
-587 DELRAAAS
+587 PDIERAVS
-595 VGYITD
+595 VGWVDD
-601 ADSAEATKL
+601 AESEEAKL
-610 AEEVQSNPI
+610 VTEMAANNPI
-619 FMVFA
+619 FMLLA
-624 FFFMQK
+624 MFM

>member
-1 MNISF
+1 MRASF
-6 AKKRSAFRA
+6 AKKRFAFRA

-63 DAKWAPGLTDAEII
+63 DAKWTPGLTDAEII

-88 ALWTEMLAEV
+88 TLWTEMLAEV

-121 RKLFADAAGN
+121 KKLFADAAGN

-169 EVANRLNVIKDK
+169 ELADRLNAIKDK

-196 AERIVASFGKDEASV
+196 AERIVESFGKDEASA

-239 ERILGAGESGAGL
+239 ERIFGTGESGEGLAGL
-252 SAIIGSAAEGE
+252 IGSAAEGE

-283 GFEEFGKSMTAEKI
+283 GFEEFGKSMTE
-297 ASVKAALASGVLAG
+297 
-311 FEEFGKSMTAE
+311 E

-343 PVAAVGDVMEWLRV
+343 PVEVVRDVMEWLSG
-357 AESFADEI
+357 AEELLGEVPFLTGAIAAATD
-365 PTIVSYA
+365 
-372 LSACNVIYER
+372 VIYER
-382 NAEDTYTYDFVRK
+382 GEDGGYDFVRRLK
-395 LRLLAEE
+395 LLAEE
-402 ENEELRTVNTY
+402 EDGTLADINSYILAGEMI
-413 ALGAELFLSFAESHN
+413 LSFAEDYD
-428 AAELKGWIRDM
+428 AQAVKDELKQLAENGGEM
-439 AKEGTDLK
+439 TSLV
-447 SALIY
+447 IY
-452 AFALMAAQAESEGDV
+452 AMALMFEASEQEGEDIEFTDDIAALAV
-467 EVTPDLVSMV
+467 A
-477 SVLLTEVFGSLMD
+477 LLTEVMGSAT
-490 ETWRKYVLF
+490 ETAWNNYVSD
-499 PEKYENRLRIVS
+499 PEKYQNSLRIFS
-511 GLVISFAESVNEL
+511 GLVLGFAEVLNE
-524 NAGGAQVDINVS
+524 NIAAHGGTRVDINVTS
-536 SSGPYDSEWYA
+536 DGPYTAEWYA
-547 EVMRIREETIRN
+547 EVVRIRRETIER
-559 AGGTDGDALADKATA
+559 AGAFTEGDDLSSVA
-574 VIGEYIDASYARL
+574 VGIIGEYVDKCYASLPDIERAVSAGWVEDAESEEAKL
-587 DELRAAAS
+587 VTEMAAN
-595 VGYITD
+595 
-601 ADSAEATKL
+601 
-610 AEEVQSNPI
+610 NPI
-619 FMVFA
+619 FMLLA
-624 FFFMQK
+624 MFM

>member
-1 MNISF
+1 MRASF
-6 AKKRSAFRA
+6 AKKRFAFRA

-53 ALRVNTLAAL
+53 ALKVNTLAAL

-88 ALWTEMLAEV
+88 TLWTEMLTEV

-169 EVANRLNVIKDK
+169 EVANRLNAIKDK

-196 AERIVASFGKDEASV
+196 AERIVESFGKDEASA

-220 ALGEA
+220 ALAEA

-239 ERILGAGESGAGL
+239 ERIFGTGESGEGLAGL
-252 SAIIGSAAEGE
+252 IGSAAEGE

-297 ASVKAALASGVLAG
+297 ASVKAALAS
-311 FEEFGKSMTAE
+311 
-322 KIASVKAA
+322 
-330 LASVRECFQGFAQ
+330 VRECFQGFAQ
-343 PVAAVGDVMEWLRV
+343 PVEVVRDVMEWLRG
-357 AESFADEI
+357 AEELLGEVPFLTGAIAAATD
-365 PTIVSYA
+365 
-372 LSACNVIYER
+372 VIYER
-382 NAEDTYTYDFVRK
+382 GEDEGYTYDFVRRLK
-395 LRLLAEE
+395 LLAGEE
-402 ENEELRTVNTY
+402 DGTLADINSYILAGEMI
-413 ALGAELFLSFAESHN
+413 LSFALVYD
-428 AAELKGWIRDM
+428 AQAVKDELKQLAENGGEM
-439 AKEGTDLK
+439 TTLV
-447 SALIY
+447 IY
-452 AFALMAAQAESEGDV
+452 AMALMFEASEQEGEDIEFTDDIAALAV
-467 EVTPDLVSMV
+467 A
-477 SVLLTEVFGSLMD
+477 LLTEVMGSAT
-490 ETWRKYVLF
+490 ETAWNNYISD
-499 PEKYENRLRIVS
+499 PEKYQNSLRIFS
-511 GLVISFAESVNEL
+511 GLVLGFAEVLNE
-524 NAGGAQVDINVS
+524 NIAAHGGTRVDINVTS
-536 SSGPYDSEWYA
+536 DGPYTAEWYA
-547 EVMRIREETIRN
+547 EVVRIRRETIER
-559 AGGTDGDALADKATA
+559 AGAFTEGDDLSSVA
-574 VIGEYIDASYARL
+574 VGIIGEYVDKCYASLL
-587 DELRAAAS
+587 DIERAVS
-595 VGYITD
+595 VGWVED
-601 ADSAEATKL
+601 AESEEAKL
-610 AEEVQSNPI
+610 VTEMAANNPI
-619 FMVFA
+619 FMLLA
-624 FFFMQK
+624 MFM

>member
-1 MNISF
+1 MRASF
-6 AKKRSAFRA
+6 AKKRFAFRA

-53 ALRVNTLAAL
+53 ALKVNTLAAL

-88 ALWTEMLAEV
+88 TLWTEMLTEV

-169 EVANRLNVIKDK
+169 EVANRLNAIKDK

-196 AERIVASFGKDEASV
+196 AERIVESFGKDEASA

-239 ERILGAGESGAGL
+239 ERIFGTGESGEGLAGL
-252 SAIIGSAAEGE
+252 IGSAAEGE

-297 ASVKAALASGVLAG
+297 ASVKAALAS
-311 FEEFGKSMTAE
+311 
-322 KIASVKAA
+322 
-330 LASVRECFQGFAQ
+330 VRECFQGFAQ
-343 PVAAVGDVMEWLRV
+343 PVEVVRDVMEWLRG
-357 AESFADEI
+357 AEELLGEVPFLTGAIAAATD
-365 PTIVSYA
+365 
-372 LSACNVIYER
+372 VIYER
-382 NAEDTYTYDFVRK
+382 GEDGGYTYVRRLK
-395 LRLLAEE
+395 LLAEE
-402 ENEELRTVNTY
+402 EDGTLADINSYILAGE
-413 ALGAELFLSFAESHN
+413 AILSFADVYD
-428 AAELKGWIRDM
+428 AQAVKDELKQLAENGGEM
-439 AKEGTDLK
+439 TSLV
-447 SALIY
+447 IY
-452 AFALMAAQAESEGDV
+452 AMALMFEASGQEGEDIEFTDDIAALAV
-467 EVTPDLVSMV
+467 A
-477 SVLLTEVFGSLMD
+477 LLTEVMGSAT
-490 ETWRKYVLF
+490 ETAWNNYVSD
-499 PEKYENRLRIVS
+499 PEKYQNSLRIFS
-511 GLVISFAESVNEL
+511 GLVLGFAEVLNE
-524 NAGGAQVDINVS
+524 NIAAHGGTRVDINVTS
-536 SSGPYDSEWYA
+536 DGPYTAEWYA
-547 EVMRIREETIRN
+547 EVVRIRRETIER
-559 AGGTDGDALADKATA
+559 AGAFTEGDDLSSVA
-574 VIGEYIDASYARL
+574 VGIIGEYVDKCYASLL
-587 DELRAAAS
+587 DIERAVS
-595 VGYITD
+595 VGWVED
-601 ADSAEATKL
+601 AESEEAKL
-610 AEEVQSNPI
+610 VTEMAANNPI
-619 FMVFA
+619 FMLLA
-624 FFFMQK
+624 MFM

>member
-1 MNISF
+1 MRASF
-6 AKKRSAFRA
+6 AKKRFAFRA

-88 ALWTEMLAEV
+88 TLWTEMLAEV

-196 AERIVASFGKDEASV
+196 AERIVESFGKDEASA

-239 ERILGAGESGAGL
+239 ERIFGTGESGAGL

-270 EREMFAWLDGVLA
+270 ERELFAWLD
-283 GFEEFGKSMTAEKI
+283 
-297 ASVKAALASGVLAG
+297 GVLAG

-343 PVAAVGDVMEWLRV
+343 PVEVVRDVMEWLRG
-357 AESFADEI
+357 AEELLGEVPFLTGAIAAATD
-365 PTIVSYA
+365 
-372 LSACNVIYER
+372 VIYER
-382 NAEDTYTYDFVRK
+382 GEDGGYTYDFVRRLK
-395 LRLLAEE
+395 LLAEE
-402 ENEELRTVNTY
+402 EDGTLADINSYILAGE
-413 ALGAELFLSFAESHN
+413 AILSFADVYD
-428 AAELKGWIRDM
+428 AQAVKDELKQLAENGGEM
-439 AKEGTDLK
+439 TTLV
-447 SALIY
+447 IY
-452 AFALMAAQAESEGDV
+452 AMALMFEASEQEGEDIEFTDDIAALAV
-467 EVTPDLVSMV
+467 A
-477 SVLLTEVFGSLMD
+477 LLTEVMGSAT
-490 ETWRKYVLF
+490 ETAWNNYVSD
-499 PEKYENRLRIVS
+499 PEKYQNSLRIFS
-511 GLVISFAESVNEL
+511 GLVLGFAEVLNE
-524 NAGGAQVDINVS
+524 NIAAHGGTRVDINVTS
-536 SSGPYDSEWYA
+536 DGPYTAEWYA
-547 EVMRIREETIRN
+547 EVVRIRRETIER
-559 AGGTDGDALADKATA
+559 AGAFTEGDALSSVA
-574 VIGEYIDASYARL
+574 VGIIGEYVDKCYASLPDIERAVSAGWVEDAESEEAKL
-587 DELRAAAS
+587 VTEMAAN
-595 VGYITD
+595 
-601 ADSAEATKL
+601 
-610 AEEVQSNPI
+610 NPI
-619 FMVFA
+619 FMLLA
-624 FFFMQK
+624 MFM

>member
-1 MNISF
+1 MNVSF
-6 AKKRSAFRA
+6 AKKRFAFRA

-63 DAKWAPGLTDAEII
+63 DAKWTPGLTDTEII
-77 ALASPGSYIEA
+77 GLASPGSYIEA

-143 LTSEDVSELGF
+143 LTSEDMSELGF
-154 DLLCAVVSETRAMYT
+154 DLLCAVVSETRAMCT
-169 EVANRLNVIKDK
+169 EVANRLNAIKDK

-196 AERIVASFGKDEASV
+196 AERIVESFGKDEASA

-239 ERILGAGESGAGL
+239 ERIFGTGESGEGLAGL
-252 SAIIGSAAEGE
+252 IGSAAEGE

-297 ASVKAALASGVLAG
+297 ASVKAALAS
-311 FEEFGKSMTAE
+311 
-322 KIASVKAA
+322 
-330 LASVRECFQGFAQ
+330 VRECFQGFAQ
-343 PVAAVGDVMEWLRV
+343 PVEVVRDVMEWLRG
-357 AESFADEI
+357 AEELLGEVPFLTGAIAAATD
-365 PTIVSYA
+365 
-372 LSACNVIYER
+372 VIYER
-382 NAEDTYTYDFVRK
+382 GEDEGYTYDFVRRLK
-395 LRLLAEE
+395 LLAGEE
-402 ENEELRTVNTY
+402 DGTLADINSYILAGEAILSFAKDYDAQAVKDELQRLAENGGEMTTLVIYAMALMFEASEQEGEDIEFTDDIAALAVALLTEVMGSATETAWNNYVSDPEKYQNRLRIFSGMV
-413 ALGAELFLSFAESHN
+413 LSFAEVLN
-428 AAELKGWIRDM
+428 ENIAAHG
-439 AKEGTDLK
+439 GT
-447 SALIY
+447 
-452 AFALMAAQAESEGDV
+452 
-467 EVTPDLVSMV
+467 
-477 SVLLTEVFGSLMD
+477 
-490 ETWRKYVLF
+490 R
-499 PEKYENRLRIVS
+499 
-511 GLVISFAESVNEL
+511 
-524 NAGGAQVDINVS
+524 VDINVTS
-536 SSGPYDSEWYA
+536 DGPYTAEWYA
-547 EVMRIREETIRN
+547 EVVRIRRETIER
-559 AGGTDGDALADKATA
+559 AGTFTEGDALSSVA
-574 VIGEYIDASYARL
+574 VGIIGEYVDKCYASLPDIERAVSAGWVEDAESEEAKL
-587 DELRAAAS
+587 VTEMAAN
-595 VGYITD
+595 
-601 ADSAEATKL
+601 
-610 AEEVQSNPI
+610 NPI
-619 FMVFA
+619 FMLLA
-624 FFFMQK
+624 MFM

>member
-1 MNISF
+1 MNVSF
-6 AKKRSAFRA
+6 AKKRFAFRA

-53 ALRVNTLAAL
+53 ALKVNTLAAL
-63 DAKWAPGLTDAEII
+63 DAKWTPGLTDTEII

-88 ALWTEMLAEV
+88 TLWTEMLADV

-115 IASDEG
+115 IASDDG

-169 EVANRLNVIKDK
+169 EVANRLNAIKDK

-196 AERIVASFGKDEASV
+196 AERIVESFGKDEASA

-239 ERILGAGESGAGL
+239 ERIFGTGESGEGLAGL
-252 SAIIGSAAEGE
+252 IGSAAEGE

-297 ASVKAALASGVLAG
+297 ASVKAALAS
-311 FEEFGKSMTAE
+311 
-322 KIASVKAA
+322 
-330 LASVRECFQGFAQ
+330 VRECFQGFAQ
-343 PVAAVGDVMEWLRV
+343 PVEVVRDVMEWLRG
-357 AESFADEI
+357 AEELLGEVPFLTGAIAAATD
-365 PTIVSYA
+365 
-372 LSACNVIYER
+372 VIYER
-382 NAEDTYTYDFVRK
+382 GEDMGYTYDFVRRLK
-395 LRLLAEE
+395 LLAGEE
-402 ENEELRTVNTY
+402 DGTLADINSYIIAGEMI
-413 ALGAELFLSFAESHN
+413 LSFAEVYD
-428 AAELKGWIRDM
+428 AQAVKDELKQLAENGGEM
-439 AKEGTDLK
+439 TTLV
-447 SALIY
+447 IY
-452 AFALMAAQAESEGDV
+452 AMALMFEASEQEGEDIEFTDDIAALAV
-467 EVTPDLVSMV
+467 A
-477 SVLLTEVFGSLMD
+477 LLTEVMGSAT
-490 ETWRKYVLF
+490 ETAWNNYVSD
-499 PEKYENRLRIVS
+499 PEKYQNSLRIFS
-511 GLVISFAESVNEL
+511 GLVLGFAEVLNE
-524 NAGGAQVDINVS
+524 NIAAHGGTRVDINVTS
-536 SSGPYDSEWYA
+536 DGPYTAEWYA
-547 EVMRIREETIRN
+547 EVVRIRRETIER
-559 AGGTDGDALADKATA
+559 AGAFTEEDALSSVA
-574 VIGEYIDASYARL
+574 VGIIGEYVDKCYASL
-587 DELRAAAS
+587 PDIERAVS
-595 VGYITD
+595 VGWVDD
-601 ADSAEATKL
+601 AESEEAKL
-610 AEEVQSNPI
+610 VTEMAANNPI
-619 FMVFA
+619 FMLLA
-624 FFFMQK
+624 MFM

>member
-1 MNISF
+1 MNVSF
-6 AKKRSAFRA
+6 AKKRFAFRA

-53 ALRVNTLAAL
+53 ALKVNTLAAL
-63 DAKWAPGLTDAEII
+63 DAKWAPGLTDTEII

-88 ALWTEMLAEV
+88 TLWTEMLADV

-115 IASDEG
+115 IASDDG

-169 EVANRLNVIKDK
+169 EVANRLNAIKDK

-196 AERIVASFGKDEASV
+196 AERIVESFGKDEASA

-239 ERILGAGESGAGL
+239 ERIFGTGESGEGLAGL
-252 SAIIGSAAEGE
+252 IGSAAEGE

-297 ASVKAALASGVLAG
+297 ASVKAALAS
-311 FEEFGKSMTAE
+311 
-322 KIASVKAA
+322 
-330 LASVRECFQGFAQ
+330 VRECFQGFAQ
-343 PVAAVGDVMEWLRV
+343 PVEVVRDVMEWLRG
-357 AESFADEI
+357 AEELLGEVPFLTGAIAAATD
-365 PTIVSYA
+365 
-372 LSACNVIYER
+372 VIYER
-382 NAEDTYTYDFVRK
+382 GEDGGYTYDFVRRLK
-395 LRLLAEE
+395 LLAEE
-402 ENEELRTVNTY
+402 EDGTLADINSYIIAGEMI
-413 ALGAELFLSFAESHN
+413 LSFAEVYD
-428 AAELKGWIRDM
+428 AQAVKDELKQLAENGGEM
-439 AKEGTDLK
+439 TTLV
-447 SALIY
+447 IY
-452 AFALMAAQAESEGDV
+452 AMALMFEASEQEGEDIEFTDDIAALAV
-467 EVTPDLVSMV
+467 A
-477 SVLLTEVFGSLMD
+477 LLTEVMGSAT
-490 ETWRKYVLF
+490 ETAWNNYVSD
-499 PEKYENRLRIVS
+499 PEKYQNSLRIFS
-511 GLVISFAESVNEL
+511 GLVLGFAEVLNE
-524 NAGGAQVDINVS
+524 NIAAHGGTRVDINVTS
-536 SSGPYDSEWYA
+536 DGPYTAEWYA
-547 EVMRIREETIRN
+547 EVVRIRRETIER
-559 AGGTDGDALADKATA
+559 AGAFTEGGDLSSVA
-574 VIGEYIDASYARL
+574 VGIIGEYVDKCYASLPDIERAVSAGWVEDAESEEAKL
-587 DELRAAAS
+587 VTEMAAN
-595 VGYITD
+595 
-601 ADSAEATKL
+601 
-610 AEEVQSNPI
+610 NPI
-619 FMVFA
+619 FMLLA
-624 FFFMQK
+624 MFM

>member
-1 MNISF
+1 MVASF
-6 AKKRSAFRA
+6 AKKRFAFRA

-23 LIVAMSAVCLSAC
+23 LLVAVSAVCLAAC

-48 AEAVN
+48 ADAVN
-53 ALRVNTLAAL
+53 ALKVNTLAAL
-63 DAKWAPGLTDAEII
+63 DAKWAPGLTDADII
-77 ALASPGSYIEA
+77 GLASPGSYIEA
-88 ALWTEMLAEV
+88 VLWTEMLAEV

-169 EVANRLNVIKDK
+169 EVANRLNAIKDK

-196 AERIVASFGKDEASV
+196 AERIVESFGKDEASA

-239 ERILGAGESGAGL
+239 ERIFGTGESGEGLAGL
-252 SAIIGSAAEGE
+252 IGSAAEGE

-270 EREMFAWLDGVLA
+270 EREMFAWLD
-283 GFEEFGKSMTAEKI
+283 
-297 ASVKAALASGVLAG
+297 GVLAG

-372 LSACNVIYER
+372 LSACDVIYER

-402 ENEELRTVNTY
+402 EDEELRTVNTY
-413 ALGAELFLSFAESHN
+413 ALGAELFLSFAVSHD

-439 AKEGTDLK
+439 AKEGTGLK

-452 AFALMAAQAESEGDV
+452 AFALMAAQAESDGDV

-524 NAGGAQVDINVS
+524 NAGGAQVEINVS
-536 SSGPYDSEWYA
+536 SSGPYDPEWYA

>member
-1 MNISF
+1 MNVFF
-6 AKKRSAFRA
+6 AKKRFAFRA

-63 DAKWAPGLTDAEII
+63 DAKWTPGLTDTEII
-77 ALASPGSYIEA
+77 GLASPGSYIEA
-88 ALWTEMLAEV
+88 VLWTEMLAEV

-115 IASDEG
+115 IASEEG
-121 RKLFADAAGN
+121 RELFADAAGN

-169 EVANRLNVIKDK
+169 ELADRLNAIKDK

-196 AERIVASFGKDEASV
+196 AERIVESFGKDETSA

-239 ERILGAGESGAGL
+239 ERIFGTGESGDGLAGL
-252 SAIIGSAAEGE
+252 IGSAAEGE

-270 EREMFAWLDGVLA
+270 EREIFAWLDGVLA
-283 GFEEFGKSMTAEKI
+283 GFEEFGKSMTEEKI
-297 ASVKAALASGVLAG
+297 ASVKG
-311 FEEFGKSMTAE
+311 
-322 KIASVKAA
+322 A

-343 PVAAVGDVMEWLRV
+343 PVEVVRDVMEWLRG
-357 AESFADEI
+357 AEELLGEVPFLTGAIAAATD
-365 PTIVSYA
+365 
-372 LSACNVIYER
+372 VIYER
-382 NAEDTYTYDFVRK
+382 GEDGGYTYDFVHRLK
-395 LRLLAEE
+395 LLAEE
-402 ENEELRTVNTY
+402 EDGTLADINSYILAGE
-413 ALGAELFLSFAESHN
+413 AILSFAKVYD
-428 AAELKGWIRDM
+428 AQAVKDELKQLAENGGEM
-439 AKEGTDLK
+439 TSLV
-447 SALIY
+447 IY
-452 AFALMAAQAESEGDV
+452 AMALMFEASEQEGEDIEFTDDIAALAV
-467 EVTPDLVSMV
+467 A
-477 SVLLTEVFGSLMD
+477 LLTEVMGSAT
-490 ETWRKYVLF
+490 ETAWNNYVSD
-499 PEKYENRLRIVS
+499 PEKYENRLRVFS
-511 GLVISFAESVNEL
+511 GLVLGFAEVLNE
-524 NAGGAQVDINVS
+524 NIAAHGGTCVDINVTS
-536 SSGPYDSEWYA
+536 DGPYTAEWYA
-547 EVMRIREETIRN
+547 EVVRIRRETIER
-559 AGGTDGDALADKATA
+559 AGTFTEGDDLSSVA
-574 VIGEYIDASYARL
+574 VGIIGEYVDKCYASL
-587 DELRAAAS
+587 PDIERAVS
-595 VGYITD
+595 VGWVD
-601 ADSAEATKL
+601 DSESEEAKL
-610 AEEVQSNPI
+610 VTEMAANNPI
-619 FMVFA
+619 FMLLA
-624 FFFMQK
+624 MFM

>member
-1 MNISF
+1 MGASF
-6 AKKRSAFRA
+6 AKKRFAFCA

-53 ALRVNTLAAL
+53 ALRANTLAAL
-63 DAKWAPGLTDAEII
+63 DAKWTPGLTDAEII

-88 ALWTEMLAEV
+88 VLCTEMLAEV

-169 EVANRLNVIKDK
+169 EVANRLNAIKDK

-196 AERIVASFGKDEASV
+196 AERIVESFGKDEASA

-239 ERILGAGESGAGL
+239 ERILGAGESGEGLAGL
-252 SAIIGSAAEGE
+252 IGSAAEGE

-270 EREMFAWLDGVLA
+270 EREMFAWLDGVL
-283 GFEEFGKSMTAEKI
+283 GGLKDFGA
-297 ASVKAALASGVLAG
+297 
-311 FEEFGKSMTAE
+311 SMTAE

-343 PVAAVGDVMEWLRV
+343 PVEVVRDVMEWLRG
-357 AESFADEI
+357 AEELLGEVPFLTGAIAAATD
-365 PTIVSYA
+365 
-372 LSACNVIYER
+372 VIYER
-382 NAEDTYTYDFVRK
+382 GEDGGYTYDFVRRLK
-395 LRLLAEE
+395 LLAEE
-402 ENEELRTVNTY
+402 EDGTLADINSYILAGE
-413 ALGAELFLSFAESHN
+413 AILSFAKVYD
-428 AAELKGWIRDM
+428 AQAVKDELKQLAENGGEM
-439 AKEGTDLK
+439 TSLV
-447 SALIY
+447 IY
-452 AFALMAAQAESEGDV
+452 AMALMFEASEQEGEDIEFTDDIAALAV
-467 EVTPDLVSMV
+467 A
-477 SVLLTEVFGSLMD
+477 LLTEVMGSAT
-490 ETWRKYVLF
+490 ETAWNNYVSD
-499 PEKYENRLRIVS
+499 PEKYQNSLRIFS
-511 GLVISFAESVNEL
+511 GLVLGFAEVLNE
-524 NAGGAQVDINVS
+524 NIAAHGGTRVDINVTS
-536 SSGPYDSEWYA
+536 DGPYTAEWYA
-547 EVMRIREETIRN
+547 EVVRIRRETIER
-559 AGGTDGDALADKATA
+559 AGAFTEGDALSSVA
-574 VIGEYIDASYARL
+574 VGIIGEYVDKCYASLPDIERAVSAGWVEDAESEEAKL
-587 DELRAAAS
+587 VTEMAAN
-595 VGYITD
+595 
-601 ADSAEATKL
+601 
-610 AEEVQSNPI
+610 NPI
-619 FMVFA
+619 FMLLA
-624 FFFMQK
+624 MFM

>member
-1 MNISF
+1 MNVSF
-6 AKKRSAFRA
+6 AKKRFAFRA

-53 ALRVNTLAAL
+53 ALKVNTLAAL
-63 DAKWAPGLTDAEII
+63 DAKWTPGLTDAEII

-88 ALWTEMLAEV
+88 VLWTEMLAEV

-115 IASDEG
+115 RASDEG
-121 RKLFADAAGN
+121 KKLFADAAGN

-169 EVANRLNVIKDK
+169 EVANRLNAIKDK

-196 AERIVASFGKDEASV
+196 AERIVESFGKDEASA

-239 ERILGAGESGAGL
+239 ERIFGTGESGEGLAGL
-252 SAIIGSAAEGE
+252 IGSAAEGE

-297 ASVKAALASGVLAG
+297 ASVKAALAS
-311 FEEFGKSMTAE
+311 
-322 KIASVKAA
+322 
-330 LASVRECFQGFAQ
+330 VRECFQGFAQ
-343 PVAAVGDVMEWLRV
+343 PVEVVRDVMEWLRG
-357 AESFADEI
+357 AEELLGEVPFLTGAIAAATD
-365 PTIVSYA
+365 
-372 LSACNVIYER
+372 VIYER
-382 NAEDTYTYDFVRK
+382 GEDGGYTYDFVRRLK
-395 LRLLAEE
+395 LLAEE
-402 ENEELRTVNTY
+402 EDGTLADINSYILAGE
-413 ALGAELFLSFAESHN
+413 AILSFAEVYD
-428 AAELKGWIRDM
+428 AQAVKDELKQLAENGGEM
-439 AKEGTDLK
+439 TTLV
-447 SALIY
+447 IY
-452 AFALMAAQAESEGDV
+452 AMALMFEASEQEGEDIEFTDDIAALAV
-467 EVTPDLVSMV
+467 A
-477 SVLLTEVFGSLMD
+477 LLTEVMGSAT
-490 ETWRKYVLF
+490 ETAWNNYVSD
-499 PEKYENRLRIVS
+499 PEKYQNRLRIFS
-511 GLVISFAESVNEL
+511 GMVLDFAEVLNE
-524 NAGGAQVDINVS
+524 NIAAHGGTRVDINVTS
-536 SSGPYDSEWYA
+536 DGPYTAEWYA
-547 EVMRIREETIRN
+547 EVVRIRRETIER
-559 AGGTDGDALADKATA
+559 AGAFTEGDALSSVA
-574 VIGEYIDASYARL
+574 VGIIGEYVDKCYASLPDIERAVSAGWVEDAESEEAKL
-587 DELRAAAS
+587 VTEMAAN
-595 VGYITD
+595 
-601 ADSAEATKL
+601 
-610 AEEVQSNPI
+610 NPI
-619 FMVFA
+619 FMLLA
-624 FFFMQK
+624 MFM

>member
-1 MNISF
+1 MNVSF
-6 AKKRSAFRA
+6 AKKRFAFRA

-53 ALRVNTLAAL
+53 ALKVNTLAAL

-88 ALWTEMLAEV
+88 TLWTGMLAEV

-121 RKLFADAAGN
+121 KKLFADAAGN

-196 AERIVASFGKDEASV
+196 AERIVASFGKDEASA

-239 ERILGAGESGAGL
+239 ERIFGTGESGEGLAGL
-252 SAIIGSAAEGE
+252 IGSAAEGE

-297 ASVKAALASGVLAG
+297 ASVKAALAS
-311 FEEFGKSMTAE
+311 
-322 KIASVKAA
+322 
-330 LASVRECFQGFAQ
+330 VRECFQGFAQ
-343 PVAAVGDVMEWLRV
+343 PVEVVRDVMEWLRG
-357 AESFADEI
+357 AEELLGEVPFLTGAIAAATD
-365 PTIVSYA
+365 
-372 LSACNVIYER
+372 VIYER
-382 NAEDTYTYDFVRK
+382 GEDEGYTYDFVRRLK
-395 LRLLAEE
+395 LLAEE
-402 ENEELRTVNTY
+402 EDGTLADINSYILAGEMI
-413 ALGAELFLSFAESHN
+413 LSFAEVYD
-428 AAELKGWIRDM
+428 AQAVKDELKQLAENGGEM
-439 AKEGTDLK
+439 TTLV
-447 SALIY
+447 IY
-452 AFALMAAQAESEGDV
+452 AMALMFEASEQEGEDIEFTDDIAALAV
-467 EVTPDLVSMV
+467 A
-477 SVLLTEVFGSLMD
+477 LLTEVMGSAT
-490 ETWRKYVLF
+490 ETAWNNYVSD
-499 PEKYENRLRIVS
+499 PEKYQNSLRIFS
-511 GLVISFAESVNEL
+511 GLVLGLAEVLNE
-524 NAGGAQVDINVS
+524 NIAAHGGTRVDINVTS
-536 SSGPYDSEWYA
+536 DGPYTAEWYA
-547 EVMRIREETIRN
+547 EVVRIRRETIER
-559 AGGTDGDALADKATA
+559 AGAFTEGDALSSVA
-574 VIGEYIDASYARL
+574 VGIIGEYVDKCYASLPDIERAVSAGWVEDAESEEAKL
-587 DELRAAAS
+587 VTEMAAN
-595 VGYITD
+595 
-601 ADSAEATKL
+601 
-610 AEEVQSNPI
+610 NPI
-619 FMVFA
+619 FMLLA
-624 FFFMQK
+624 MFM

>member
-1 MNISF
+1 MNVSF
-6 AKKRSAFRA
+6 AKKRFAFRA

-63 DAKWAPGLTDAEII
+63 DAKWAPGLTDTEII
-77 ALASPGSYIEA
+77 GLASPGSYIEA
-88 ALWTEMLAEV
+88 VLWTEMLAEV

-196 AERIVASFGKDEASV
+196 AERIVASFGKDEASA

-239 ERILGAGESGAGL
+239 ERIFGTGERGEGLAGL
-252 SAIIGSAAEGE
+252 IGSAAEGE

-297 ASVKAALASGVLAG
+297 ASVKAALAS
-311 FEEFGKSMTAE
+311 
-322 KIASVKAA
+322 
-330 LASVRECFQGFAQ
+330 VRECFQGFAQ
-343 PVAAVGDVMEWLRV
+343 PVEVVRDVMEWLRG
-357 AESFADEI
+357 AEELLGEVPFLTGAIAAATD
-365 PTIVSYA
+365 
-372 LSACNVIYER
+372 VIYER
-382 NAEDTYTYDFVRK
+382 GEDEGYTYDFVRRLK
-395 LRLLAEE
+395 LLAEE
-402 ENEELRTVNTY
+402 EDGTLADINSYILAGE
-413 ALGAELFLSFAESHN
+413 AILSFAEVYD
-428 AAELKGWIRDM
+428 AQAVKDELKQLAENGGEM
-439 AKEGTDLK
+439 TSLV
-447 SALIY
+447 IY
-452 AFALMAAQAESEGDV
+452 AMALMFEASEQEGEDIEFTDDIAALAV
-467 EVTPDLVSMV
+467 A
-477 SVLLTEVFGSLMD
+477 LLTEVMGSAT
-490 ETWRKYVLF
+490 ETAWNNYVSD
-499 PEKYENRLRIVS
+499 PEKYQNRLRIFS
-511 GLVISFAESVNEL
+511 GMVLDFAEVLNE
-524 NAGGAQVDINVS
+524 NIAAHGGTRVDINVTS
-536 SSGPYDSEWYA
+536 DGPYTAEWYA
-547 EVMRIREETIRN
+547 EVVRIRRETIER
-559 AGGTDGDALADKATA
+559 AGTFTEGDDLSSVA
-574 VIGEYIDASYARL
+574 VGIIGEYVDKCYASL
-587 DELRAAAS
+587 PDIERAVS
-595 VGYITD
+595 VGWVDD
-601 ADSAEATKL
+601 AESEEAKL
-610 AEEVQSNPI
+610 VTEMAANNPI
-619 FMVFA
+619 FMLLA
-624 FFFMQK
+624 MFM

>member
-1 MNISF
+1 MNVSF
-6 AKKRSAFRA
+6 AKKRFAFRA

-36 NDDDGPDPAAER
+36 NDDDGPDPVAER

-53 ALRVNTLAAL
+53 ALKVNTLAAL

-88 ALWTEMLAEV
+88 TLWTEMLAEV

-196 AERIVASFGKDEASV
+196 AERIVASFGKDEASA

-239 ERILGAGESGAGL
+239 ERIFGTGESGEGLAGL
-252 SAIIGSAAEGE
+252 IGSAAEGE

-270 EREMFAWLDGVLA
+270 EREIFAWLD
-283 GFEEFGKSMTAEKI
+283 
-297 ASVKAALASGVLAG
+297 GVLAG

-343 PVAAVGDVMEWLRV
+343 PVGVVSDALQWLRV
-357 AESFADEI
+357 VETFADEI
-365 PTIVSYA
+365 PTLADYAVSA
-372 LSACNVIYER
+372 FDAIYEK
-382 NAEDTYTYDFVRK
+382 NPDGGYDLVQK

-402 ENEELRTVNTY
+402 EDEDVRTVNAY
-413 ALGAELFLSFAESHN
+413 ALAAKLFLSLTDRHDAED
-428 AAELKGWIRDM
+428 LKGWIRNM
-439 AKEGTDLK
+439 AADGEGLK
-447 SALIY
+447 TSLLY
-452 AFALMAAQAESEGDV
+452 AFALMAETYESGGNA
-467 EVTPDLVSMV
+467 EVTADSAAMM
-477 SVLLTEVFGSLMD
+477 SVLLTEVFGAIM
-490 ETWRKYVLF
+490 EGTWRNYVLS
-499 PEKYENRLRIVS
+499 PEKYEGRLSTIA
-511 GLVISFAESVNEL
+511 GLVLNCAAAVNEVYAES
-524 NAGGAQVDINVS
+524 GTQVEINITKD
-536 SSGPYDSEWYA
+536 GPYDEAWYK
-547 EVMRIREETIRN
+547 EITRIREEIVKT
-559 AGGTDGDALADKATA
+559 AGSGGEALVDKAAAT
-574 VIGEYIDASYARL
+574 IGGCIDESYAAL
-587 DELRAAAS
+587 DSLRAAAD

-601 ADSAEATKL
+601 ADSAEAEALRTEL
-610 AEEVQSNPI
+610 QRNPL

-624 FFFMQK
+624 FFFVQN

>member
-1 MNISF
+1 MGASF
-6 AKKRSAFRA
+6 AKKRFAFCA

-53 ALRVNTLAAL
+53 ALRANTLAAL
-63 DAKWAPGLTDAEII
+63 DAKWTPGLTDAEII

-88 ALWTEMLAEV
+88 VLCTEMLAEV

-169 EVANRLNVIKDK
+169 EVANRLNAIKDK

-196 AERIVASFGKDEASV
+196 AERIVESFGKDEASA

-239 ERILGAGESGAGL
+239 ERIFGTGESGDGLAGL
-252 SAIIGSAAEGE
+252 IGSAAEGE

-270 EREMFAWLDGVLA
+270 EREMFAWLDGVL
-283 GFEEFGKSMTAEKI
+283 GGLKDFGA
-297 ASVKAALASGVLAG
+297 
-311 FEEFGKSMTAE
+311 SMTAE

-343 PVAAVGDVMEWLRV
+343 PVEVVRDVMEWLRG
-357 AESFADEI
+357 AEELLGEVPFLTGAIAAATD
-365 PTIVSYA
+365 
-372 LSACNVIYER
+372 VIYER
-382 NAEDTYTYDFVRK
+382 GEDGGYTYDFVRRLK
-395 LRLLAEE
+395 LLAEE
-402 ENEELRTVNTY
+402 EDGTLADINSYILAGE
-413 ALGAELFLSFAESHN
+413 AILSFAKVYD
-428 AAELKGWIRDM
+428 AQAVKDELKQLAENGGEM
-439 AKEGTDLK
+439 TSLV
-447 SALIY
+447 IY
-452 AFALMAAQAESEGDV
+452 AMALMFEASEQEGEDIEFTDDIAALAV
-467 EVTPDLVSMV
+467 A
-477 SVLLTEVFGSLMD
+477 LLTEVMGSAT
-490 ETWRKYVLF
+490 ETAWNNYVSD
-499 PEKYENRLRIVS
+499 PEKYQNSLRIFS
-511 GLVISFAESVNEL
+511 GLVLGFAEVLNE
-524 NAGGAQVDINVS
+524 NIAAHGGTRVDINVTS
-536 SSGPYDSEWYA
+536 DGPYTAEWYA
-547 EVMRIREETIRN
+547 EVVRIRRETIER
-559 AGGTDGDALADKATA
+559 AGAFTEGDDLSSVA
-574 VIGEYIDASYARL
+574 VGIIGEYVDKCYASLPDIERAVSAGWVEDAESEEAKL
-587 DELRAAAS
+587 VTEMAAN
-595 VGYITD
+595 
-601 ADSAEATKL
+601 
-610 AEEVQSNPI
+610 NPI
-619 FMVFA
+619 FMLLA
-624 FFFMQK
+624 MFM

>member
-1 MNISF
+1 MRASF
-6 AKKRSAFRA
+6 AKKRFAFRA

-53 ALRVNTLAAL
+53 ALKVNTLAAL

-169 EVANRLNVIKDK
+169 EVANRLNAIKDK

-190 AAAAER
+190 ATAAER
-196 AERIVASFGKDEASV
+196 AERIVASFGKDETSA

-239 ERILGAGESGAGL
+239 ERIFGTGESGEGLAGL
-252 SAIIGSAAEGE
+252 IGSAAEGE

-283 GFEEFGKSMTAEKI
+283 GFEEFGKSMTEEKI
-297 ASVKAALASGVLAG
+297 ASVKG
-311 FEEFGKSMTAE
+311 
-322 KIASVKAA
+322 A

-343 PVAAVGDVMEWLRV
+343 PVEVVRDVMEWLRG
-357 AESFADEI
+357 AEELLGEVPFLTGAIAAATD
-365 PTIVSYA
+365 
-372 LSACNVIYER
+372 VIYER
-382 NAEDTYTYDFVRK
+382 GEDEGYTYDFVRRLK
-395 LRLLAEE
+395 LLAEE
-402 ENEELRTVNTY
+402 EDGTLADINSYILAGEMI
-413 ALGAELFLSFAESHN
+413 LSFAKVYD
-428 AAELKGWIRDM
+428 AQAVKDELKQLAENGGEM
-439 AKEGTDLK
+439 TTLV
-447 SALIY
+447 IY
-452 AFALMAAQAESEGDV
+452 AMALMFEASEQEGEDIEFTDDIAALAV
-467 EVTPDLVSMV
+467 A
-477 SVLLTEVFGSLMD
+477 LLTEVMGSAT
-490 ETWRKYVLF
+490 ETAWNNYVSD
-499 PEKYENRLRIVS
+499 PEKYQNRLRIFS
-511 GLVISFAESVNEL
+511 GMVLDFAEVLNE
-524 NAGGAQVDINVS
+524 NIAAHGGTRVDINVTS
-536 SSGPYDSEWYA
+536 DGPYTAEWYA
-547 EVMRIREETIRN
+547 EVVRIRRETIER
-559 AGGTDGDALADKATA
+559 AGTFTEGDDLSSVA
-574 VIGEYIDASYARL
+574 VGIIGEYVDKCYASLPDIERAVSAGWVEDAESEEAKL
-587 DELRAAAS
+587 VTEMAAN
-595 VGYITD
+595 
-601 ADSAEATKL
+601 
-610 AEEVQSNPI
+610 NPI
-619 FMVFA
+619 FMLLA
-624 FFFMQK
+624 MFM